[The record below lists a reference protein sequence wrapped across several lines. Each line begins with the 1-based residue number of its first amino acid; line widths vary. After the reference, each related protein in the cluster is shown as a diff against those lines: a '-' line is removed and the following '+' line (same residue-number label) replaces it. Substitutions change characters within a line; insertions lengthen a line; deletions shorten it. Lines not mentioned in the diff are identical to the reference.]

1 MASLKDKMNEFEPV
15 ALDAHYSPIARGG
28 LKIIGIFIAFAVVF
42 AWIHPLLGI
51 LGGML
56 LGWVMWF
63 FRDPK
68 RIVPEQKNLIT
79 ACSDGRVIAIEDDIM
94 PFTEDTPAKRIS
106 VFLNIFDVHVLRS
119 PVSGII
125 VNEKY
130 TPGNFFNAALDKA
143 HQENERH
150 TFVCEMDDETQIAYT
165 FVAGVVARRIKPY
178 IRQGDAIAK
187 GERTGLIRFGSRVDL
202 YLPENVEVEVVL
214 GQSTISGETV
224 LAKFVE
230 AKKPVKKDSV
240 KKAETKTTAEKTV
253 KSTTKKAAV
262 KKAAP
267 KKAVKKEE
275 AKAE

>member
-15 ALDAHYSPIARGG
+15 AIDAHYSPIARGG
-28 LKIIGIFIAFAVVF
+28 LKVIAIFIVAAVVF

-51 LGGML
+51 FGGML

-68 RIVPEQKNLIT
+68 RIVPEQKNAIT

-94 PFTEDTPAKRIS
+94 PFTDDQPAKRIS

-130 TPGNFFNAALDKA
+130 TAGSFLNASLDKA
-143 HQENERH
+143 HLENERH
-150 TFVCEMDDETQIAYT
+150 TFVAEMEDGTQIAYT
-165 FVAGVVARRIKPY
+165 MIAGVVARRIKPY
-178 IRQGDAIAK
+178 IRQGDAVAK

-202 YLPENVEVEVVL
+202 YLPTNVDVKVAL
-214 GQSTISGETV
+214 GQSTISGETI
-224 LAKFVE
+224 LAEFTEEKPKKVAPKAVDATVVTE
-230 AKKPVKKDSV
+230 TKKAPAKKTTAKKPAA
-240 KKAETKTTAEKTV
+240 KAKTTAKATA
-253 KSTTKKAAV
+253 KK
-262 KKAAP
+262 
-267 KKAVKKEE
+267 
-275 AKAE
+275 

>member
-1 MASLKDKMNEFEPV
+1 MASLNEKPNEFEPV
-15 ALDAHYSPIARGG
+15 AMDEHYSPIARGG
-28 LKIIGIFIAFAVVF
+28 LKIIAIFIAAAVIC

-51 LGGML
+51 FGGML

-68 RIVPEQKNLIT
+68 RVVPEEKNAIT
-79 ACSDGRVIAIEDDIM
+79 ACSDGRVIAIEDDVM

-130 TPGNFFNAALDKA
+130 TPGNFLNAALDKA
-143 HQENERH
+143 HKENERH
-150 TFVCEMDDETQIAYT
+150 TFVCEMDNGQEIAFT
-165 FVAGVVARRIKPY
+165 FIAGMVARRIKPY

-202 YLPENVEVEVVL
+202 YLPENVDVKVAL

-224 LAKFVE
+224 LAHFAEEKP
-230 AKKPVKKDSV
+230 KKTTSKKVASSKEVDAEVVKEEK
-240 KKAETKTTAEKTV
+240 KKAPAK
-253 KSTTKKAAV
+253 

-267 KKAVKKEE
+267 KKKAPAAKKS
-275 AKAE
+275 AE

>member
-15 ALDAHYSPIARGG
+15 ALDANYSPIARGG

-79 ACSDGRVIAIEDDIM
+79 ACSDGRVIAIEDDVM

-130 TPGNFFNAALDKA
+130 TPGNFLNAAIDKA

-150 TFVCEMDDETQIAYT
+150 TFVCDMDDDTQIAYT

-230 AKKPVKKDSV
+230 AKKSAPKKKAVAKKTTV
-240 KKAETKTTAEKTV
+240 KKAPA
-253 KSTTKKAAV
+253 

-267 KKAVKKEE
+267 KKATKKVEP
-275 AKAE
+275 KAE